1 MFVFSSKIQSH
12 RCTLESSST
21 RKNKWE
27 QHWLKNNE
35 ICLFIIFVRVRDVV
49 EKIQKYLMIFGARRF
64 EFRLK
69 SDQWTSIFLQ
79 RFPRLLR
86 QHRWPVKEKK
96 INWHCNLQK
105 ARQIDLVLHYLAYEC
120 CNLTIFSSE
129 IAIWKYLVKLT
140 WFCSF

>member
-86 QHRWPVKEKK
+86 QHRWPEKEKK
-96 INWHCNLQK
+96 SSKLFWLFATLIWRIIFTWKFFGYYLMKSKRLKQTLQFNRK
-105 ARQIDLVLHYLAYEC
+105 
-120 CNLTIFSSE
+120 F
-129 IAIWKYLVKLT
+129 
-140 WFCSF
+140 

>member
-86 QHRWPVKEKK
+86 QHRWPEKEKK
-96 INWHCNLQK
+96 IVK
-105 ARQIDLVLHYLAYEC
+105 TGLVVCHF
-120 CNLTIFSSE
+120 NLTNNFLVKILWILSNE
-129 IAIWKYLVKLT
+129 IKKIKTNIAI
-140 WFCSF
+140 